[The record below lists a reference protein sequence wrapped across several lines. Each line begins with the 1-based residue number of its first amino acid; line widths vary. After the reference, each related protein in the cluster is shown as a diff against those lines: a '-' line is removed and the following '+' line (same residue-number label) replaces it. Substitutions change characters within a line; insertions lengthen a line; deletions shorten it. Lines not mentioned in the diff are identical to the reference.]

1 MHPDT
6 MRLIDRWVGI
16 PLCFFASLWP
26 WKKTQAG
33 STSPL
38 STNIPPPD
46 TIVFIGIAEIGA
58 LMVAYPAFQEASRK
72 YPKSRICFITA
83 PAGLEALK
91 LMGFEK
97 VKNYDGS
104 WKEWGNVDDTPI
116 I

>member
-33 STSPL
+33 SISPL

-46 TIVFIGIAEIGA
+46 TIVFICIAEIGA
-58 LMVAYPAFQEASRK
+58 LVVAYPAIQEA
-72 YPKSRICFITA
+72 RIKHPEQPSLF
-83 PAGLEALK
+83 
-91 LMGFEK
+91 
-97 VKNYDGS
+97 YYGS
-104 WKEWGNVDDTPI
+104 QWFPNTGI
-116 I
+116 HGI

>member
-58 LMVAYPAFQEASRK
+58 LVVAYPAIQE
-72 YPKSRICFITA
+72 SRINTRTA
-83 PAGLEALK
+83 EFVLLLLPVISK
-91 LMGFEK
+91 R
-97 VKNYDGS
+97 
-104 WKEWGNVDDTPI
+104 
-116 I
+116 